1 MIGANIAAVVL
12 AAGLSSRMPGN
23 KLLAPLA
30 GKPVIRHVAEAAV
43 SSRASSVFVVTG
55 NAATEVAG
63 ALDKLNIQLVENTDY
78 ASGLSESLKCGVR
91 HVPADCDGVLVLLG
105 DMPFVT
111 TGLIDSLIDAF
122 DPARGREIC
131 VPVCQGRRGN
141 PVLWGRRFFPDL
153 LALAGDQGAKH
164 LMDLYADVLC
174 ELEVEDDA
182 SLIDIDTPDDL
193 QRHQP

>member
-1 MIGANIAAVVL
+1 MTSARIAAVVL

-30 GKPVIRHVAEAAV
+30 AKPVVRHVVEAAV
-43 SSRASSVFVVTG
+43 ASRASPVLVITGSAAAEVT
-55 NAATEVAG
+55 T
-63 ALDKLNIQLVENTDY
+63 ALDKLNVQFIENKDY
-78 ASGLSESLKCGVR
+78 AKGLSESLKCGVR
-91 HVPADCDGVLVLLG
+91 NTPDDSDGVLVLLG

-111 TGLIDSLIDAF
+111 PALIDSLINAF
-122 DPARGREIC
+122 DQGHEIC
-131 VPVCQGRRGN
+131 VPRHNGRRGN

-153 LALAGDQGAKH
+153 LALSGDKGARS
-164 LMDLYADVLC
+164 LMDLHADALC
-174 ELEVEDDA
+174 ELEVGDDA

>member
-1 MIGANIAAVVL
+1 VTCTRIAAVVL

-30 GKPVIRHVAEAAV
+30 GKPIVRHVVDAAIT
-43 SSRASSVFVVTG
+43 SRASPVLVVTG
-55 NAATEVAG
+55 NAMVEVTA
-63 ALDKLNIQLVENTDY
+63 ALNDLTIQFVENHDY
-78 ASGLSESLKCGVR
+78 AGGLSESLKCGVK
-91 HVPADCDGVLVLLG
+91 HIPADCDGVLVLLG

-111 TGLIDSLIDAF
+111 AKLIDSLINAF
-122 DPARGREIC
+122 DQGHEIC
-131 VPVCQGRRGN
+131 APIHHGRRGN

-153 LALAGDQGAKH
+153 LALTGDKGARH
-164 LMDLYADVLC
+164 LMDLHADTLC

-193 QRHQP
+193 QRHLP